1 MARARCQQP
10 CGCGWQRGGSWPPH
24 PLQRYRRR
32 MRRRPSRGGARGGT
46 RQAGA
51 PEGAAHA
58 PTRAPPPSPS
68 LPPPRTPSWP
78 ARVGRAHRRPTER
91 HEPLRGRAAR
101 ERDPTAFFFSVSFSP
116 PPAARPLGL
125 RPRLCAFLS
134 NPSSAPS
141 LRDIQARQSH
151 RRACT
156 VTQCDLCVFESR

>member
-1 MARARCQQP
+1 LARARCQQP

-32 MRRRPSRGGARGGT
+32 MRRRPSRRGARGGT

-58 PTRAPPPSPS
+58 PTRAPPPACHLPHALLARAGRPSP
-68 LPPPRTPSWP
+68 PAPNGTARAVTWPRR
-78 ARVGRAHRRPTER
+78 AR
-91 HEPLRGRAAR
+91 
-101 ERDPTAFFFSVSFSP
+101 PTAFFFSVSFSP

>member
-1 MARARCQQP
+1 MALGASQMPTALWMWVAAWRLVAATP
-10 CGCGWQRGGSWPPH
+10 AAA
-24 PLQRYRRR
+24 LQEAHA
-32 MRRRPSRGGARGGT
+32 PSRGGARGGT

-58 PTRAPPPSPS
+58 STRAPPPACHLPHALLARAGRPSP
-68 LPPPRTPSWP
+68 P
-78 ARVGRAHRRPTER
+78 APNGTARAVTWLRRARPT
-91 HEPLRGRAAR
+91 
-101 ERDPTAFFFSVSFSP
+101 TFFFSVSFSP

>member
-1 MARARCQQP
+1 MALGASQMPTALWMWVAAWRLVAATP
-10 CGCGWQRGGSWPPH
+10 AAA
-24 PLQRYRRR
+24 LQEAYA
-32 MRRRPSRGGARGGT
+32 PSRGGARGGT

-51 PEGAAHA
+51 PEGAVHA
-58 PTRAPPPSPS
+58 PTRAPPPALH
-68 LPPPRTPSWP
+68 LPQTRTPSWP
-78 ARVGRAHRRPTER
+78 ARVGRSHRRPTER

>member
-32 MRRRPSRGGARGGT
+32 MRLAVEEHAAARARRERRRVP
-46 RQAGA
+46 
-51 PEGAAHA
+51 
-58 PTRAPPPSPS
+58 PTRPRVP
-68 LPPPRTPSWP
+68 LPQPATSRTPSWP

>member
-1 MARARCQQP
+1 MALGASQMPTALWMWVAAWRLVAATPAAALGGACAEPWRSTRRHAP
-10 CGCGWQRGGSWPPH
+10 GGSAGGC
-24 PLQRYRRR
+24 
-32 MRRRPSRGGARGGT
+32 RPR
-46 RQAGA
+46 
-51 PEGAAHA
+51 AHA
-58 PTRAPPPSPS
+58 CPSPS
-68 LPPPRTPSWP
+68 PPPPADPHALLARAGRPIPPAPNGTARAVTWP
-78 ARVGRAHRRPTER
+78 RRAR
-91 HEPLRGRAAR
+91 
-101 ERDPTAFFFSVSFSP
+101 PTAFFFSVSFSP